1 VQHVYAGA
9 RSDQLAIDA
18 KIHVTPS
25 ARSRKILNPLYILFW
40 LIVDVA
46 KHYYPLGV
54 AALAFIIAAS
64 LLPPSFAQQDNST
77 QLNATSTDVPVLEQI
92 SEKGIYRVELKWP
105 QTITDVEDAL
115 QIEIVFNNASA
126 PMPTENTI
134 PQRED
139 NLTGSGIEDAL
150 TVPEVLGGEPMHV
163 ESYDIA
169 IYTPDGR
176 KLWEQLDQPGLGGRG
191 TQRIELESNYTGPV
205 SIDISDIRPGSS
217 TNETATATDMTDSVT
232 FTATI
237 VPEFPLVTVLLA
249 IGIIAT
255 ILLFRGVGGGLY
267 KINLK

>member
-1 VQHVYAGA
+1 MGKHHYT
-9 RSDQLAIDA
+9 LAVI
-18 KIHVTPS
+18 
-25 ARSRKILNPLYILFW
+25 
-40 LIVDVA
+40 
-46 KHYYPLGV
+46 
-54 AALAFIIAAS
+54 ALAFIISAS
-64 LLPPSFAQQDNST
+64 LLPPSVFAQQDDSQQANTTGTDTLYGQSPVPT
-77 QLNATSTDVPVLEQI
+77 DDTPTGLNITSTDVPVLQQV
-92 SEKGIYRVELKWP
+92 SEKGIYLVELKWP
-105 QTITDVEDAL
+105 LTYTDPENSL
-115 QIEIVFNNASA
+115 QVEIVFNNASA
-126 PMPTENTI
+126 PPPTSDTI

-176 KLWEQLDQPGLGGRG
+176 KLWEQFDQPGLGGRG

-237 VPEFPLVTVLLA
+237 VPEFPLVAVLLA

-255 ILLFRGVGGGLY
+255 IAVAQRRRQWL
-267 KINLK
+267 I

>member
-1 VQHVYAGA
+1 MQKFM
-9 RSDQLAIDA
+9 LL
-18 KIHVTPS
+18 PL
-25 ARSRKILNPLYILFW
+25 RSRKIINPLYILFW

-46 KHYYPLGV
+46 KYYYPLGV
-54 AALAFIIAAS
+54 AALAFIIAATL
-64 LLPPSFAQQDNST
+64 LLPSSFAQQDNAT

-126 PMPTENTI
+126 PMPTNTTI
-134 PQRED
+134 PQGEG
-139 NLTGSGIEDAL
+139 NKTGSGTEAGL

-176 KLWEQLDQPGLGGRG
+176 KLWEQLDQPGQGGRA

-205 SIDISDIRPGSS
+205 SIDISDIKPGSGTS
-217 TNETATATDMTDSVT
+217 ETATAADMTDSVT

-237 VPEFPLVTVLLA
+237 APEFPLVTVLLA

-255 ILLFRGVGGGLY
+255 ILLFRGVGGGLH